1 MHLVAPARTTRITR
15 SVAAPQPGDSFRK
28 AYRTAD
34 LARRPPTSPGT
45 QRDPDFEPRVV
56 AYRRIFCS
64 RALGW
69 PQCHGRSDCPVRC
82 VSWAAVVGLLFA
94 RDSMPNVRILCRVSG
109 HSSRWSTSASQRGQR
124 QSDALAGRKATL
136 ARSARRQTRSG
147 PIIGKSGKPA
157 RSTSRHG
164 AHSSPS
170 AIPMATLGPRS
181 NSPADLAPPA
191 GRARTLLRFLARAAA
206 ACQPA
211 E

>member
-1 MHLVAPARTTRITR
+1 MTMRTTGSACMADVNVELNLAPGRELGWEIG
-15 SVAAPQPGDSFRK
+15 AAC
-28 AYRTAD
+28 
-34 LARRPPTSPGT
+34 
-45 QRDPDFEPRVV
+45 
-56 AYRRIFCS
+56 RIFCS

-82 VSWAAVVGLLFA
+82 VSWGCYGWSSFT

-181 NSPADLAPPA
+181 NSPRGPSPSHRTRRDLV
-191 GRARTLLRFLARAAA
+191 RFLARAAA